1 MVPSSV
7 LVPVRVA
14 ASRYTDGRTSCRRA
28 ERGSD
33 AVPSSLSF
41 SEVRRP
47 KGARLAR
54 AAAIVAG
61 VVVAILLIWLLV
73 VGALW
78 AYAWLS
84 LGGEDVPVLREDG
97 QATLGSTTGPRAPEG
112 ATTVLVA
119 LTGPVDPTV
128 PRPPELEAPLLLV
141 QVGGPREEPA
151 VLQVPEDVPLAED
164 LTFAEV
170 QREGG
175 TDPLVRAV
183 VDYTEVAVDHVVSL
197 SIDALPRLVDARGE
211 VEVCRSDGCD
221 TPAGDEVRTRLLQ
234 AEGDELVLLLA
245 DLVRSVA
252 DGLDTRWAVTS
263 PLEAKRVI
271 DAMGEEVVTDAS
283 LRGSRLLELAEQ
295 LAVPVRLEIDRL
307 PVLVN
312 PETGQVLPIH
322 EPVQVRLDHLRN
334 GTPLTGEGGTTE
346 DLERDLLDGIRIG
359 VLNGA
364 GVTGLAGRIQT
375 ELQASGFTVVG
386 TANAPTFD
394 RQRTVVSYR
403 EDEEAAAY
411 AAIRVSEALG
421 GVELG
426 PLAGRPTFEGEE
438 VDLLVTAG
446 EDLS

>member
-1 MVPSSV
+1 
-7 LVPVRVA
+7 
-14 ASRYTDGRTSCRRA
+14 
-28 ERGSD
+28 
-33 AVPSSLSF
+33 LSF
-41 SEVRRP
+41 TEVRRP
-47 KGARLAR
+47 KGERFAR
-54 AAAIVAG
+54 AAAIVLG
-61 VVVAILLIWLLV
+61 IILAIAVTWLLV

-78 AYAWLS
+78 AYAWVS

-97 QATLGSTTGPRAPEG
+97 QATLGSTTGPRSPEG
-112 ATTVLVA
+112 ATTLLVA

-128 PRPPELEAPLLLV
+128 PRPPDLEAPLMLV

-151 VLQVPEDVPLAED
+151 VLLVPEDVPLAED

-183 VDYTEVAVDHVVSL
+183 VDYSEVAIDHVVSL
-197 SIDALPRLVDARGE
+197 SIDALPRLVDALGE

-221 TPAGDEVRTRLLQ
+221 TPAGDEVRIRLLQ
-234 AEGDELVLLLA
+234 AEGEELVLLVA

-252 DGLDTRWAVTS
+252 DRLDTRWAVTS
-263 PLEAKRVI
+263 PLQARRVI
-271 DAMGEEVVTDAS
+271 DAVAGEVVTDAN

-295 LAVPVRLEIDRL
+295 LSVPVRPEIDRL

-334 GTPLTGEGGTTE
+334 GTPLTGDGGTTE
-346 DLERDLLDGIRIG
+346 DLERDLLEGIRIG

-364 GVTGLAGRIQT
+364 GVTGLAGRIQV
-375 ELQASGFTVVG
+375 ELEAAGLTVVG
-386 TANAPTFD
+386 TGNAPTFD

-403 EDEEAAAY
+403 EDQEAAAF

-421 GVELG
+421 GVELD
-426 PLAGRPTFEGEE
+426 PLVSRPTFEGEE
-438 VDLLVTAG
+438 VDLLVVAG
-446 EDLS
+446 EDLA